1 MKEAYS
7 MYSLLL
13 DRTARSVKQ
22 YAQKRFKDL
31 GFNITVD
38 QWLVLR
44 QLYDNVTLNQKEISE
59 TVFKDT
65 PTVTRIID
73 LLCEK
78 GLTERRI
85 HSEDRRCFHVFL
97 TDRGREKV
105 AQIRPQVRSIRL
117 KAWEG
122 LTEKDFEDFQRILN
136 AINVNLSKEGK
147 ENGKVR
153 VITKQA

>member
-1 MKEAYS
+1 MSEAYS

-22 YAQKRFKDL
+22 YAQKRFKEM

-38 QWLVLR
+38 QWLILR
-44 QLYDNVTLNQKEISE
+44 QLYDNHELNQKELAE
-59 TVFKDT
+59 LVFKDT

-78 GLTERRI
+78 GLTERKI
-85 HSEDRRCFHVFL
+85 QPEDRRCFQVHL
-97 TDRGREKV
+97 TEEGRRKV
-105 AQIRPQVRSIRL
+105 SQIKPRIKEVRL

-122 LTEKDFEDFQRILN
+122 LSEDDFKDFQRILN
-136 AINVNLSKEGK
+136 TINMNL
-147 ENGKVR
+147 
-153 VITKQA
+153 Q